1 MAAIDTGLAQAYVM
15 RKLHKEKMEKLED
28 AGKGI
33 VAGEK
38 KGKNEEAR
46 KGIVAGEKKGKN
58 QEAGKGIVA
67 GEKKGKN
74 PSGCFFWGSKNH
86 PAKVDCEEKQAI
98 ENETFRN

>member
-15 RKLHKEKMEKLED
+15 RKLHKEKMEKLEET
-28 AGKGI
+28 G
-33 VAGEK
+33 
-38 KGKNEEAR
+38 

-58 QEAGKGIVA
+58 QEAGKEIVA

-74 PSGCFFWGSKNH
+74 TSGCFFWGPKKNH
-86 PAKVDCEEKQAI
+86 PAKVDCEEKQAR